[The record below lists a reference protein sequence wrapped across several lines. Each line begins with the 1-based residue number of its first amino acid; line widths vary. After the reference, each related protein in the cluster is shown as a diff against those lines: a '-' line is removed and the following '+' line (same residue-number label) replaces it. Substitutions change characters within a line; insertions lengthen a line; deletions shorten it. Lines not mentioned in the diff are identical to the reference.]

1 MMRSVIALAALA
13 LTAAVPASAAPGSG
27 WSRAPDLSVYGAMT
41 TMGQVARE
49 EATLC
54 AGFRTARVMER
65 WERDFGAREAAVTA
79 ALVDR
84 HGADAVQRAMQLP
97 TRRTSCPAIPYGVW
111 RGNYE
116 RLLVLLERRMG
127 LA

>member
-1 MMRSVIALAALA
+1 MRRSILALAALA
-13 LTAAVPASAAPGSG
+13 LTAAMPALAAPGTG

-65 WERDFGAREAAVTA
+65 WERDFGSRQAAVTA
-79 ALVDR
+79 ALVER
-84 HGADAVQRAMQLP
+84 HGYDAVRRATQMP